1 MTGVRALSS
10 TRSESPSQHM
20 SETAPHGGVGLSTAD
35 IWMRAWGVG
44 CARVVLGLL
53 FGMRGWDKVF
63 NMTPAVHASRFF
75 TGPYAD
81 TWIPQW
87 LLWSTGMTIPFV
99 ELIGG
104 WLLVMGWRTREA
116 LIGLGLVLMLVTY
129 GHMLANPLF
138 NDITIFTRLVL
149 LVIVAIAPR
158 STDRFSADYW
168 LTQRRARQ

>member
-1 MTGVRALSS
+1 MAIRVSS
-10 TRSESPSQHM
+10 DERWGTDL
-20 SETAPHGGVGLSTAD
+20 A
-35 IWMRAWGVG
+35 MRAWGIA

-87 LLWSTGMTIPFV
+87 LLWATGITIPFV

-104 WLLVMGWRTREA
+104 WLLVVGWRTNEA
-116 LIGLGLVLMLVTY
+116 LVALGLLLMLVTY
-129 GHMLANPLF
+129 GHE
-138 NDITIFTRLVL
+138 
-149 LVIVAIAPR
+149 
-158 STDRFSADYW
+158 
-168 LTQRRARQ
+168 RATG